1 MRILFVTWDG
11 PQVDYMESL
20 FLPIF
25 RRLQDHGVGFDIL
38 QFRWGD
44 AEQGRRLR
52 AACEA
57 AGIGYRAVPVWR
69 RLGGVGAL
77 LTALAGRRHVKAAV
91 RQFGSDAIM
100 PRSLMPA
107 LAVLAAGGRR
117 LRPIIFDSDGL
128 AADERVDFAG
138 DSPAG
143 MTYRALRA
151 VEARATRQAAGVL
164 VRTPAA
170 AAILR
175 VRAGIAADR
184 FHLVTNGRDEAVFH
198 PGSAHDRAGLRDRLG
213 VAADAPLIVYAGSIG
228 PKYRFDLVRAFAQA
242 VASRRPDARLLV
254 LTGSPELA
262 RAALGS
268 EVALSPIVKRIAPLD
283 VGRHL
288 AAADLGLAFTTTSF
302 SLQGIAPVKL
312 AEYLMCGL
320 PVLGTSAVGATA
332 TAVRA
337 GLYLDESVGMEAAAA
352 WWIDTVLPDRDR
364 YRREARALGDAEFS
378 LSRAVRDYRAAIEA
392 AGVVA
397 RTG

>member
-69 RLGGVGAL
+69 RLGGAGAL

-143 MTYRALRA
+143 MSYRALRA
-151 VEARATRQAAGVL
+151 IETRVIRQAAAVL
-164 VRTPAA
+164 VRTPTA
-170 AAILR
+170 AAILSDR
-175 VRAGIAADR
+175 TGVPADR
-184 FHLVTNGRDEAVFH
+184 FHRVANGRDEALFH
-198 PGSAHDRAGLRDRLG
+198 PGSEHDRASIRDQLG
-213 VAADAPLIVYAGSIG
+213 VAGDTPLIVYAGSIG
-228 PKYRFDLVRAFAQA
+228 PKYRIDLVRAFAQA
-242 VASRRPDARLLV
+242 VARRRPDARLVV
-254 LTGSPELA
+254 LTGSPDLA
-262 RAALGS
+262 HAALGDDPP
-268 EVALSPIVKRIAPLD
+268 LSPIVRRIAARD
-283 VGRHL
+283 MARHL
-288 AAADLGLAFTTTSF
+288 AAADLGLAFITATF
-302 SLQGIAPVKL
+302 SMQAAAPIKL

-332 TAVRA
+332 TAVQA
-337 GLYLDESVGMEAAAA
+337 GLYLDEGVGMDAAAA
-352 WWIDTVLPDRDR
+352 WWIDTVLPDRHR
-364 YRREARALGDAEFS
+364 YRREAHAIGEAEFS
-378 LSRAVRDYRAAIEA
+378 LTRAVRDYHHAIDA
-392 AGVVA
+392 AGIV
-397 RTG
+397 TQSG